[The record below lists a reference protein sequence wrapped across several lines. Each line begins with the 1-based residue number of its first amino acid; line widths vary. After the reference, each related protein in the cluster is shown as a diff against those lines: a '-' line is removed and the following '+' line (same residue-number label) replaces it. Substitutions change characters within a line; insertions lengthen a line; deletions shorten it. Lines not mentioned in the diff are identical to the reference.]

1 MRRTVPLLTAL
12 GLIFLAN
19 ISTAYACGT
28 GEIQFEDNFDEL
40 DPSWGDGG
48 ESLKVVDGQLQIITT
63 SPQTF
68 RAISHFSVYG
78 DADVCVTTV
87 HVKGP
92 EDQSSTGIVYWFA
105 DPQNFYWFAIST
117 AGTYAVFRYMKDKWQ
132 NIIPWT
138 TSDAVNK
145 GPQAKNALR
154 VHTEGNVSTL
164 FVNDKQ
170 IAKIKGVPWSN
181 FHRNQLRRLLTISPS
196 RRISLVQPMRF
207 KPAA

>member
-1 MRRTVPLLTAL
+1 MSLTQA
-12 GLIFLAN
+12 
-19 ISTAYACGT
+19 
-28 GEIQFEDNFDEL
+28 
-40 DPSWGDGG
+40 GDGG

-138 TSDAVNK
+138 TSGAVNK
-145 GPQAKNALR
+145 GGASQKRTACSHGGKRLHLVRERQADR
-154 VHTEGNVSTL
+154 Q
-164 FVNDKQ
+164 DKGSS
-170 IAKIKGVPWSN
+170 A
-181 FHRNQLRRLLTISPS
+181 
-196 RRISLVQPMRF
+196 
-207 KPAA
+207 

>member
-12 GLIFLAN
+12 CLIFLAN

-28 GEIQFEDNFDEL
+28 GEVQFEDNFDEL

-48 ESLKVVDGQLQIITT
+48 ESLKVADGQLQIITT

-68 RAISHFSVYG
+68 RAISHFSLYG
-78 DADVCVTTV
+78 DADVCVKTV

-105 DPQNFYWFAIST
+105 DPQNFYWFAISS
-117 AGTYAVFRYMKDKWQ
+117 AGTFAVFRYMKDKWQ
-132 NIIPWT
+132 NLIPWT

-170 IAKIKGVPWSN
+170 IAKIKGVPPKDGQSVGVGMEQ
-181 FHRNQLRRLLTISPS
+181 FSQEPVTEAFDDFTVTAH
-196 RRISLVQPMRF
+196 
-207 KPAA
+207 

>member
-1 MRRTVPLLTAL
+1 MGSVEC
-12 GLIFLAN
+12 
-19 ISTAYACGT
+19 STIGNRGWYGSTQVRA
-28 GEIQFEDNFDEL
+28 
-40 DPSWGDGG
+40 DPYQPR
-48 ESLKVVDGQLQIITT
+48 L
-63 SPQTF
+63 PHRPAF
-68 RAISHFSVYG
+68 Y
-78 DADVCVTTV
+78 
-87 HVKGP
+87 

-170 IAKIKGVPWSN
+170 IAKIKGVPPKDGQAVGW
-181 FHRNQLRRLLTISPS
+181 
-196 RRISLVQPMRF
+196 
-207 KPAA
+207 

>member
-1 MRRTVPLLTAL
+1 M
-12 GLIFLAN
+12 
-19 ISTAYACGT
+19 
-28 GEIQFEDNFDEL
+28 
-40 DPSWGDGG
+40 
-48 ESLKVVDGQLQIITT
+48 
-63 SPQTF
+63 
-68 RAISHFSVYG
+68 
-78 DADVCVTTV
+78 
-87 HVKGP
+87 KG
-92 EDQSSTGIVYWFA
+92 
-105 DPQNFYWFAIST
+105 
-117 AGTYAVFRYMKDKWQ
+117 RWQ
-132 NIIPWT
+132 NIVPWT